1 MSADVHSF
9 LGQSVPVELSV
20 KGDRFVR
27 RVVCYSSSPTAISF
41 DDGGKLKI
49 PAGESTARVI
59 RHTHI
64 AAMPVS
70 REELTYMSIPT
81 TSLTTCRHV
90 LIQAMITAF

>member
-1 MSADVHSF
+1 MLPSTTFAYTPQATLHEVWRVEIHSRMSADVHSF

-49 PAGESTARVI
+49 PAGESTAHCARA
-59 RHTHI
+59 HDT
-64 AAMPVS
+64 
-70 REELTYMSIPT
+70 
-81 TSLTTCRHV
+81 
-90 LIQAMITAF
+90 